1 MTYRVSILRRALKEL
16 EQLPPEHY
24 PRIRNA
30 IRHLASDPRPAGC
43 LKLTGRAGWRI
54 RVGVYRVIYDIDD
67 GEQSV
72 TVLNVGHR
80 RDIY

>member
-1 MTYRVSILRRALKEL
+1 MTYRILVLRRALKEL
-16 EQLPPEHY
+16 EQLPAEHY
-24 PRIRNA
+24 ARLRDA
-30 IRHLASDPRPAGC
+30 IRHLASEPRPVGC
-43 LKLTGRAGWRI
+43 LKLTGRGGWRI

-67 GEQSV
+67 GQQLV